1 MQIRVQPAIGTMV
14 TPSYSYEELLQEN
27 RELREELAKLLQENR
42 QLKGENRALHAI
54 IARLEQ
60 EVTHLRGEMA
70 KLREENEKLKDQGRG
85 KRPPPVKP
93 PRGAEAE
100 QGKPGAKPGHCGSA
114 RPIPSKVDE
123 ERELTLDRC
132 PDCGS
137 PLSEPQEERV
147 RYVED
152 LLPPRLQVT
161 KYRIKRY
168 YCPNCRRLVERK
180 PIEVLPGH
188 QLGIRLMS
196 WVVYLREELRLPV
209 NLVQRYLERAG
220 LEVSSGEIEGICTE
234 VAEHLRPHYEDYCR
248 ELEEGEAVNMD
259 ETGMRIDGENQWL
272 WAGVREDSETVVFH
286 HDEHRSS
293 DVAQGLLGEEF
304 DGVVGC
310 DFFSAYNPLG
320 GRKQRCW
327 AHLLRD
333 TGKLKERS
341 EEGEGRYLHQ
351 CLKGLWERASSWV
364 EHQQERAPPALREWC
379 ARRWG
384 EEVLRLSRRD
394 WHDPDCQRIAKRL
407 AKHWGELFTFVRH
420 PGVEGTNNRVERAL
434 RPYVVKRKISGGHRS
449 WAGARKHE
457 ILMSVLL
464 TCRRRG
470 KDFQEKIRGVL
481 REAVTSA
488 N

>member
-1 MQIRVQPAIGTMV
+1 MV
-14 TPSYSYEELLQEN
+14 TPSSSFEELLREN
-27 RELREELAKLLQENR
+27 RRLREENHRLRE
-42 QLKGENRALHAI
+42 ENRALRAM

-60 EVTHLRGEMA
+60 EVADLRGELA
-70 KLREENEKLKDQGRG
+70 KLQEENEQLKARLEDEG
-85 KRPPPVKP
+85 KEDPPPPLKP
-93 PRGAEAE
+93 PRRAGAEPKKKPG
-100 QGKPGAKPGHCGSA
+100 GKPGHPGSA
-114 RPIPSKVDE
+114 RPIPSQVDE
-123 ERELTLDRC
+123 EGELTLDCC

-152 LLPPRLQVT
+152 LLPPRLHVT

-168 YCPNCRRLVERK
+168 YCSNCRRLVERK
-180 PIEVLPGH
+180 PTEVLPGH
-188 QLGIRLMS
+188 RLGIRLMS

-209 NLVQRYLERAG
+209 NLVQRYLEKAG
-220 LEVSSGEIEGICTE
+220 LAVSQGEIEGICTE
-234 VAEHLRPHYEDYCR
+234 VADYLCPLYEGYRR
-248 ELEEGEAVNMD
+248 ELGEGEAANMD
-259 ETGMRIDGENQWL
+259 ETGMRIAGENHWL
-272 WAGVREDSETVVFH
+272 WAGVRRDPETEVVVFH

-293 DVAQGLLGEEF
+293 AVAQGLLGEEF
-304 DGVVGC
+304 EGVVGC

-333 TGKLKERS
+333 TSKLKGRS
-341 EEGEGRYLHQ
+341 EEGHYLHQ

-379 ARRWG
+379 ARRWEG
-384 EEVLRLSRRD
+384 ELLRLARREWQD
-394 WHDPDCQRIAKRL
+394 SGCQRIAKRL
-407 AKHWGELFTFVRH
+407 RKHWGELFTFVRH
-420 PGVEGTNNRVERAL
+420 PGVGGTNNGVERAL

-449 WAGARKHE
+449 WKGARKHA
-457 ILMSVLL
+457 ILMSVLE

-470 KDFQEKIRGVL
+470 DDFQELITGVL
-481 REAVTSA
+481 REAAASA